1 MRWLGTIT
9 DSMDVNLSKLRGIV
23 RMRETAELQSVGSQ
37 RVELDLAIKQNS
49 SVQFSH
55 SVMSDSMT
63 PRTAA

>member
-1 MRWLGTIT
+1 MGGIT

-23 RMRETAELQSVGSQ
+23 RIRETVELQSVGSQ
-37 RVELDLAIKQNS
+37 RVELHPAIKQNS

-63 PRTAA
+63 PWTAA